1 MLSGAGDPAPF
12 FYFKFSRNF
21 GTYIKKEM
29 NILLV
34 SATFREIKFIYEK
47 LKQIEKKDDF
57 FSRHQL
63 NKNQAD
69 ILITGVG
76 IASTAYQ
83 LGKTLNSNKYNYAI
97 NLGIAG
103 SFKPSLIPGT
113 VVNVETD
120 LISEMGAENGDS
132 FLKFNELKLSK
143 NIINKSIW
151 SIRNKNKISN
161 AGLLG
166 IPKVKGIT
174 VNTVHGNKRSIEEII
189 RLYHPD
195 IETME
200 GAVFLHICNTEKI
213 KCAQIRSISNF
224 IEERNL
230 DHWETDLAIKN
241 LNDAALKILNTL
253 C

>member
-1 MLSGAGDPAPF
+1 MKFLIVAATYSEIRPLCDAAVLSG
-12 FYFKFSRNF
+12 R
-21 GTYIKKEM
+21 
-29 NILLV
+29 
-34 SATFREIKFIYEK
+34 
-47 LKQIEKKDDF
+47 KDDPVLRYKF
-57 FSRHQL
+57 K
-63 NKNQAD
+63 NKDLD

-83 LGKTLNSNKYNYAI
+83 LGKTLSSNKYDYAI

-103 SFKPSLIPGT
+103 SFNPSLIPGI

-120 LISEMGAENGDS
+120 LIAEMGAENGDS

-143 NIINKSIW
+143 NIIDKSIW
-151 SIRNKNKISN
+151 NIRNKNKISN
-161 AGLLG
+161 AALLG

-174 VNTVHGNKRSIEEII
+174 VNTVHGNKKSIEEIM
-189 RLYHPD
+189 RRYHPD

-213 KCAQIRSISNF
+213 KCAQIRSISNL

-230 DHWETDLAIKN
+230 DNWETDLAIKN
-241 LNDAALKILNTL
+241 LNDIALKILNTL